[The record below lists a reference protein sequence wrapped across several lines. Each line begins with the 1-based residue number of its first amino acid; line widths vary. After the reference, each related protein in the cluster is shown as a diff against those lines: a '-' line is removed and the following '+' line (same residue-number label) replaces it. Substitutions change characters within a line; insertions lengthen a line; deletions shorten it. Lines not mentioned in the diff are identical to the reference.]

1 MSKTKKELEQ
11 EVRIYKAMYTA
22 ADKEKMAYLH
32 ILEELALNC
41 FYAAQ
46 HDIREL
52 REKDYMLPIEMEGD
66 VIRRLEDFINNIIE
80 ERG

>member
-1 MSKTKKELEQ
+1 MAKTKKELEH
-11 EVRIYKAMYTA
+11 EVRIYKAMYEA
-22 ADKEKMAYLH
+22 CDEERMVYCH

-41 FYAAQ
+41 YYAAQ

-52 REKDYMLPIEMEGD
+52 KNKEYFLSSEMSGNVRNDLEK
-66 VIRRLEDFINNIIE
+66 FINGLIK